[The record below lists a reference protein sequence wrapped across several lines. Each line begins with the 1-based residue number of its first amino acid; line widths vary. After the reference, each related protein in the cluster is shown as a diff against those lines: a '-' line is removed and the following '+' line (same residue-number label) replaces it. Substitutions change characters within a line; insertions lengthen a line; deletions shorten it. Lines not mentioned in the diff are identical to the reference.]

1 MTTPDSSVHRD
12 GKPSAPWADRAAE
25 RSRSVQRSRA
35 RSLAQAKTI
44 VAAAQRL
51 IWAGGSSFTTQD
63 LAKEA
68 GVALQT
74 FYRHFASKDQLLLAV
89 FENIVGEWTAE
100 VEHAA
105 RGLPD
110 PIARLRF
117 YIVSALETVSGDVGD
132 GPRFVTAEH
141 WRLYQLFPDEIDHAN
156 QAVADLIERELRA
169 GEAAGLLRPRDPATD
184 SWLAMKLV
192 MAVFHHCA
200 FASTRGSIDET
211 AEYMWSFCAAAFGV
225 AVPE

>member
-1 MTTPDSSVHRD
+1 MTTPDSSLRPD
-12 GKPSAPWADRAAE
+12 DTPSAPWADRAAD
-25 RSRSVQRSRA
+25 RSRAVQRSRA
-35 RSLAQAKTI
+35 RSMAQAETI

-51 IWAGGSSFTTQD
+51 ILTVGSSFTTQD

-68 GVALQT
+68 GIALQT
-74 FYRHFASKDQLLLAV
+74 FYRHFAGKDQLLLAV
-89 FENIVGEWTAE
+89 FENIVGEWTIE
-100 VEHAA
+100 IERAA

-117 YIVSALETVSGDVGD
+117 YIVSALDTLRGDVGD

-141 WRLYQLFPDEIDHAN
+141 WRLYQLFPDEIAHAN
-156 QAVADLIERELRA
+156 QSVADLIERELRA
-169 GEAAGLLRPRDPATD
+169 AEAAGLIRPRDAATD

-200 FASTRGSIDET
+200 FASKPDTIDDV
-211 AEYMWSFCAAAFGV
+211 AEYLWSFCLAAFGGS
-225 AVPE
+225 APD